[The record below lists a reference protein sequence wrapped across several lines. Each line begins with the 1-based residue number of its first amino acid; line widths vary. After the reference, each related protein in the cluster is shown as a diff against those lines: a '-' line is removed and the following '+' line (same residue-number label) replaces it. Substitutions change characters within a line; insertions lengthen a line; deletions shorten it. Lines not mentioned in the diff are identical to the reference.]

1 MNTRNRDRLWI
12 LGAVTLLAPIIG
24 LIIWRFVRMISS
36 DDPKI
41 WAKQIDT
48 FKKLDQQHQPPGD
61 VIVFTGSSSIR
72 FWKTLEQDMAP
83 LSVIN
88 RGFGGAK
95 IKQVTYY
102 ADQIVIP
109 YHPRA
114 IVLFAGTNDLGRFNP
129 KTAQEVFEG
138 YVEFVETVRAALPQT
153 PIYYIAITP
162 TPSRWK
168 TWPIVQ
174 EANQQIKAYT
184 ETDYQLH
191 FIDMTNQYLGS
202 DGRTKRDLYIW
213 DSLHPS
219 AKGYALWTSIIKP
232 RLEADLFQHQESIQS

>member
-1 MNTRNRDRLWI
+1 MNTGSGYKLWI
-12 LGAVTLLAPIIG
+12 LGAAALLASITG
-24 LIIWRFVRMISS
+24 LIILRFIRMISS

-48 FKKLDQQHQPPGD
+48 FKKEDKQQLPPED

-83 LSVIN
+83 LPVIN

-138 YVEFVETVRAALPQT
+138 YVEFVETMRAALPQT

-168 TWPIVQ
+168 TWPIVR

-184 ETDYQLH
+184 ETDPQLH
-191 FIDMTNQYLGS
+191 YIDMTNQYLGS
-202 DGRTKRDLYIW
+202 DGRPERDLYIW
-213 DSLHPS
+213 DRLHPS

-232 RLEADLFQHQESIQS
+232 TLEADLFQHRESIQS